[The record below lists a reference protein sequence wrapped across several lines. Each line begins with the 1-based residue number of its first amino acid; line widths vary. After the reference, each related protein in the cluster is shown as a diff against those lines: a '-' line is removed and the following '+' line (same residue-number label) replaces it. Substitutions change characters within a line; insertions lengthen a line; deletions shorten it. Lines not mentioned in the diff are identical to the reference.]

1 MESLNLTASNP
12 ENKQS
17 GNFRNC
23 RNCRATL
30 TPVAEFCGSCGSQNP
45 TSALIRC
52 ASCGADVP
60 VAQSFCSRCGTRNE
74 YASAQT
80 TSSAETQSPS
90 PTVSSCSYS
99 NLSLSAY
106 YQDEFAKMLKDPRYE
121 GKWNWAAFL
130 FGGLWAL
137 TKGLWGPVLLCI
149 GALVVTA
156 PLGGVPALLLWFYFG
171 ARGNSMYYKKMAL
184 GQSWAFW

>member
-1 MESLNLTASNP
+1 MESLNLTALHP
-12 ENKQS
+12 ERKQS
-17 GNFRNC
+17 DHFRKC

-30 TPVAEFCGSCGSQNP
+30 TLDAEFCGSCGSRNP
-45 TSALIRC
+45 TNTIVRC
-52 ASCGADVP
+52 ANCGADVP
-60 VAQSFCSRCGTRNE
+60 SDQGFCSRCGARNRF
-74 YASAQT
+74 AQS
-80 TSSAETQSPS
+80 TSSADTQSQS
-90 PTVSSCSYS
+90 QVSSS
-99 NLSLSAY
+99 NSPPYPSLSVY
-106 YQDEFAKMLKDPRYE
+106 YQDEFAKMLNDPRYE